1 MVKSMEAVYQSQEQK
16 RKWGIKKSTR
26 ERLVKDFKRYW
37 MIYALAVPVLIYFF
51 VFNYVPMGGLV
62 MAFQDYSP
70 RKGILGSTWVGL
82 KNFQDFFS
90 SYYFIRTLRNTFTI
104 SVLDIVVTFPAAII
118 LALLLNEVGNKK
130 VKKVVQTV
138 SYMPY
143 FISTVVAATL
153 LIDFCKT
160 NGVFNEIIVFFG
172 GERSNLLGDP
182 GLFQPLYVLSNL
194 WQKVGYNSI
203 IYMAALS
210 SVDQSLYEAATVD
223 GAGRWK
229 QTLHVTLPSISST
242 IMITLILRMGAIMSV
257 GFEKIIL
264 LYSPTTYETADIIS
278 SFTYRRGL
286 VEADYGFSTAVGL
299 FNSVINTVILLAV
312 NKISSKVSETQ
323 LF

>member
-1 MVKSMEAVYQSQEQK
+1 MAKSKGAV
-16 RKWGIKKSTR
+16 RKTKHTKTEMI
-26 ERLVKDFKRYW
+26 KDFKRYW
-37 MIYALAVPVLIYFF
+37 MIYALAVPVLVYFL
-51 VFNYVPMGGLV
+51 VFNYIPMGGLV
-62 MAFQDYSP
+62 MAFQNYSP
-70 RKGILGSTWVGL
+70 RKGILGSSWVGL

-90 SYYFIRTLRNTFTI
+90 SYYFVRTLRNTFMI
-104 SVLDIVVTFPAAII
+104 SVLDLAVTFPSAII
-118 LALLLNEVGNKK
+118 LALLLNEIGNKRI
-130 VKKVVQTV
+130 KKAVQTI

-160 NGVFNEIIVFFG
+160 NGVFNEIIVSFG
-172 GERSNLLGDP
+172 GERSNLLGNP
-182 GLFQPLYVLSNL
+182 RLFQPLYVLSNL

-229 QTLHVTLPSISST
+229 QTLHVTLPAIAAT
-242 IMITLILRMGAIMSV
+242 IMITLILRMGSIMSV

-286 VEADYGFSTAVGL
+286 VEADYSFSTAVGL
-299 FNSVINTVILLAV
+299 FNSVINTIILLTV
-312 NKISSKVSETQ
+312 NKVSSKTSDTQ

>member
-1 MVKSMEAVYQSQEQK
+1 MAKKMEAVEKADKKK
-16 RKWGIKKSTR
+16 RAKKYTGA
-26 ERLVKDFKRYW
+26 ELKKDFKRHW
-37 MIYALAVPVLIYFF
+37 MIYMLAIPVITYFF
-51 VFNYVPMGGLV
+51 VFNYIPMGGLV
-62 MAFQDYSP
+62 MAFQKYSP
-70 RKGILGSTWVGL
+70 RKGITGSPWVGL

-90 SYYFIRTLRNTFTI
+90 SYYFARTLRNTFTI
-104 SVLDIVVTFPAAII
+104 SVLDIAVTFPAAII
-118 LALLLNEVGNKK
+118 LALLLNEVGNKTF
-130 VKKVVQTV
+130 KKTVQTV

-153 LIDFCKT
+153 LIDFCKSH
-160 NGVFNEIIVFFG
+160 GVFNEIIVFFG

-182 GLFQPLYVLSNL
+182 KLFQPLYVLSNL

-229 QTLHVTLPSISST
+229 QTLHVTLPAIAAT
-242 IMITLILRMGAIMSV
+242 IVITLILRMGSIMSV

-286 VEADYGFSTAVGL
+286 VEADYSFSTAVGL
-299 FNSVINTVILLAV
+299 FNSVINTIILLTV
-312 NKISSKVSETQ
+312 NKISGKMSDTR

>member
-1 MVKSMEAVYQSQEQK
+1 MTKSKNEV
-16 RKWGIKKSTR
+16 RKTKHTKTEI
-26 ERLVKDFKRYW
+26 VKDFKRYW
-37 MIYALAVPVLIYFF
+37 MIYTLAVPVLVYFF
-51 VFNYVPMGGLV
+51 VFNYIPMGGLV
-62 MAFQDYSP
+62 MAFQNYSP

-90 SYYFIRTLRNTFTI
+90 SYYFVRTLRNTFTI
-104 SVLDIVVTFPAAII
+104 SVLDLAVTFPSAII
-118 LALLLNEVGNKK
+118 LALLLNEVGNKRI
-130 VKKVVQTV
+130 KKTVQTI

-172 GERSNLLGDP
+172 GERSNLLGNP
-182 GLFQPLYVLSNL
+182 RLFQPLYVLSNL

-229 QTLHVTLPSISST
+229 QTLHVTLPAIAAT
-242 IMITLILRMGAIMSV
+242 IMITLILRMGSIMSV

-286 VEADYGFSTAVGL
+286 VEADYSFSTAVGL
-299 FNSVINTVILLAV
+299 FNSVINTIILLTV
-312 NKISSKVSETQ
+312 NKVSSKTSDTQ

>member
-1 MVKSMEAVYQSQEQK
+1 MAKSMEAIYKVKS
-16 RKWGIKKSTR
+16 KKKAKKFTKV
-26 ERLVKDFKRYW
+26 EIVKDFKRHW
-37 MIYALAVPVLIYFF
+37 MIYLLAVPVIAYFF
-51 VFNYVPMGGLV
+51 IFNYIPMGGLV
-62 MAFQDYSP
+62 MAFQNYSP
-70 RKGILGSTWVGL
+70 RKGILGSAWVGL
-82 KNFQDFFS
+82 KNFTDFFS
-90 SYYFIRTLRNTFTI
+90 SYYFIRTLRNTFMI
-104 SVLDIVVTFPAAII
+104 SVLDLIVTFPAAII
-118 LALLLNEVGNKK
+118 LALLLNEVGNKRF
-130 VKKVVQTV
+130 KKAVQTI

-160 NGVFNEIIVFFG
+160 NGVFNEIMVFFG
-172 GERSNLLGDP
+172 GERSNLLGNP
-182 GLFQPLYVLSNL
+182 KFFQPLYVLSNL

-210 SVDQSLYEAATVD
+210 AVDQSLYEAATVD

-229 QTLHVTLPSISST
+229 QTLHVTLPAIAAT
-242 IMITLILRMGAIMSV
+242 IMITLILRMGSIMSV

-286 VEADYGFSTAVGL
+286 VEADYSFSTAVGL
-299 FNSVINTVILLAV
+299 FNSIINTIILLTV
-312 NKISSKVSETQ
+312 NKVSSKISDTQ